1 MNNNPTHNHR
11 SSKYSI
17 ELAEAREAVTLLRD
31 KLMSTFRTTL
41 KMGADRAIDAL
52 ESRNRELLTC
62 LGYMDHVRES
72 AEYLQEI
79 CRPMDNEPTQAEI
92 MRKSSDTWDMAKTVT
107 TNVQAS
113 LISLNKAVDEFV
125 RIYGQIAADVGQDAC
140 WRMFQDL
147 NAANLAREPVYKG
160 LWVEFLGWTTSKGI
174 KSPLNQNYN
183 GSSLA
188 MVGLSMA
195 DEELAKL
202 ARDFTKTCSKPPKT

>member
-11 SSKYSI
+11 SSKHSVD
-17 ELAEAREAVTLLRD
+17 LAEARESVTILRD

-41 KMGADRAIDAL
+41 KMGANRAIDAL

-72 AEYLQEI
+72 AEYLQAI
-79 CRPMDNEPTQAEI
+79 CRPMDNEPVQAEI

-125 RIYGQIAADVGQDAC
+125 DIYRQIATDVGSDAC

-147 NAANLAREPVYKG
+147 NAVNLMREPVYKE
-160 LWVEFLGWTTSKGI
+160 LWIEFLGWTRSKGI
-174 KSPLNQNYN
+174 ESP
-183 GSSLA
+183 
-188 MVGLSMA
+188 SMSDA
-195 DEELAKL
+195 DLAKL
-202 ARDFTKTCSKPPKT
+202 VYDLAKPFGKPVKT